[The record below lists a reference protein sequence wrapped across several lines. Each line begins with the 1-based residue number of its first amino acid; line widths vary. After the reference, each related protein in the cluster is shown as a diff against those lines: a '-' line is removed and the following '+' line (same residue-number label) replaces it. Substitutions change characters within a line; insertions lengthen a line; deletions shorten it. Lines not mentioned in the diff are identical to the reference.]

1 MERNLV
7 RTDPRITVLMSV
19 YNGESHLSEAI
30 ESILQQTFT
39 DFEFLIIDDGSNDNT
54 SEILLRYSKKDK
66 RIRVVRNENNIG
78 LTRSL
83 NRGIDLAKGEY
94 IARMDADDFSLP
106 TRFTRQIAYMDA
118 HPKVGVVGS
127 YLVKHFNDK
136 SDIAKYP
143 CNHDM
148 IHAGLLTGPK
158 IFHPTAFIRAAILRR
173 HRIYYTNEFKYAQD
187 FDLWVKIAKYADL
200 ANIPEVLCHQRIHEN
215 SISNS
220 NRQEQ
225 DYFAARIRQTQLEEI
240 LGTTISSTEYHFF
253 EEIIRKTRKPDR
265 ESLEKC
271 IYIVNEILKNNM
283 TMKIYDNNSLNTVL
297 LGTAY
302 SYYRTSSSKMRF
314 GFIKLFFHFNAQWK
328 WKLQVLMNYLLRL
341 LSRTIGHK
349 SSFVHIFSASHRGE
363 IIHF

>member
-1 MERNLV
+1 MV

-19 YNGESHLSEAI
+19 YNGEKHLSEAI
-30 ESILQQTFT
+30 DSILQQTFT
-39 DFEFLIIDDGSNDNT
+39 DFEFLIIDDGSLDNT
-54 SEILLRYSKKDK
+54 RAILQRYSKKDG
-66 RIRVVRNENNIG
+66 RIRVVRNDKNLG
-78 LTRSL
+78 LTKSL
-83 NRGIDLAKGEY
+83 NLGIDLAKGEY
-94 IARMDADDFSLP
+94 IARMDADDISLP
-106 TRFTRQIAYMDA
+106 TRFARQVAFMDT

-127 YLVKHFNDK
+127 YTLKQYKEN
-136 SDIAKYP
+136 SRIAKNP
-143 CNHDM
+143 CTHEM

-173 HRIYYTNEFKYAQD
+173 HHIYYTNEFTYAQD
-187 FDLWVKIAKYADL
+187 FDLWVKIAKHADL

-253 EEIIRKTRKPDR
+253 EEIIRKTRKPNR

-271 IYIVNEILKNNM
+271 IYIVNQILKNNM

-297 LGTAY
+297 LRTAY
-302 SYYRTSSSKMRF
+302 SYYRTSSSEMRF
-314 GFIKLFFHFNAQWK
+314 GFIKLFLHFNAQWK
-328 WKLQVLMNYLLRL
+328 WKLQALMNYLLRL
-341 LSRTIGHK
+341 LSRTIGHI
-349 SSFVHIFSASHRGE
+349 SSFVHVFSASHRGE
-363 IIHF
+363 IIHS